1 MNKRYGFFFRKTI
14 VQEDSDFVN
23 NILEITL
30 PSLEVPQEV
39 IKDVIDKELETF
51 AKPVINNT
59 AYVYAIDIKDTND
72 GSTDLPKTV
81 NLISRDSNGKNTK
94 LFETATVVIKDL
106 NENKND

>member
-1 MNKRYGFFFRKTI
+1 MIKRYGFFFRKTI

-23 NILEITL
+23 NILEIKS
-30 PSLEVPQEV
+30 PSLELTQ
-39 IKDVIDKELETF
+39 DVIDKELETF